1 MLMSSQDYRDSLRR
15 YRPRVYVDGR
25 AVESVADEPA
35 FAPGVNALGLTYD
48 FALREHLAPVMRA
61 RGGAHEINRMNAIPA
76 SSQDLLNKLE
86 AVRLLCQE
94 TGCAQ
99 RYLGGDALAA
109 LRQATRRIDADKG
122 TDYSARLAAYLER
135 VHAEDL
141 ALGIAMTDGKGDRR
155 LRPHEQA
162 NPDVYVHI
170 AERRKDGIVL
180 AGAKAIITAAPYVH
194 ELLVMPCRNMTR
206 TDAD

>member
-1 MLMSSQDYRDSLRR
+1 MLMSSQAYRESLRR

-35 FAPGVNALGLTYD
+35 LAPGVNAIGLTYD
-48 FALREHLAPVMRA
+48 FALREPLAPVMRA
-61 RGGAHEINRMNAIPA
+61 RAGAHEINRMNAIPA

-141 ALGIAMTDGKGDRR
+141 AIGIAMTDGKGDRR

-162 NPDVYVHI
+162 NRDSYVHI
-170 AERRKDGIVL
+170 AE
-180 AGAKAIITAAPYVH
+180 
-194 ELLVMPCRNMTR
+194 
-206 TDAD
+206 

>member
-35 FAPGVNALGLTYD
+35 LAPGVNALGLTYD

-61 RGGAHEINRMNAIPA
+61 RSGAHEINRMNAIPA

-109 LRQATRRIDADKG
+109 LR
-122 TDYSARLAAYLER
+122 
-135 VHAEDL
+135 
-141 ALGIAMTDGKGDRR
+141 
-155 LRPHEQA
+155 
-162 NPDVYVHI
+162 
-170 AERRKDGIVL
+170 
-180 AGAKAIITAAPYVH
+180 
-194 ELLVMPCRNMTR
+194 
-206 TDAD
+206 